1 MFSFFSC
8 SKSVSQENLKSL
20 HDFKAEIYQWR
31 YFRFFKFKRKK
42 VLIVNT
48 ASYCGLTYQYQ
59 DLESLYK
66 EYKKYGFEIIA
77 FPANNFGKQ
86 EPGSDEEIASFCD
99 SKYATSFI
107 LMSKIDVKGK
117 NIHPIYEWLTKKELN
132 GVKNSTVRW
141 NFQKY
146 ISDQNGKSVDYFF
159 PIQTLNQINN
169 KDKEKINTKTI
180 F

>member
-1 MFSFFSC
+1 M
-8 SKSVSQENLKSL
+8 
-20 HDFKAEIYQWR
+20 
-31 YFRFFKFKRKK
+31 
-42 VLIVNT
+42 
-48 ASYCGLTYQYQ
+48 
-59 DLESLYK
+59 ESLYK

-86 EPGSDEEIASFCD
+86 EPGSDEEIAFFCD

-117 NIHPIYEWLTKKELN
+117 NIHPVYEWLTKKELN

-146 ISDQNGKSVDYFF
+146 IVDQNGKLVDYFF
-159 PIQTLNQINN
+159 PYTSP
-169 KDKEKINTKTI
+169 KSDKITSWIKKK
-180 F
+180 